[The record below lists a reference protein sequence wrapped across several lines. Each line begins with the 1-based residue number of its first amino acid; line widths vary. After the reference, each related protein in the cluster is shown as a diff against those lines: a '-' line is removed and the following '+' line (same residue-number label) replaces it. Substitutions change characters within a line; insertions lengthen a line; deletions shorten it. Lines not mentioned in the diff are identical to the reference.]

1 MPDVIA
7 CEHLVRSYRG
17 PAGAVIAVN
26 DVSLGVGGGELVAL
40 VGASGSGKTTL
51 LGLLGGLDR
60 PDSGRVLL
68 NGLDVA
74 AVDARAAL
82 ASRRKSIGF
91 VFQAAGLVP
100 LMTAQENVALALEV
114 SGEGT
119 ERAQIAAFD
128 ALEVVGLADRARHR
142 TYELSGGEQLRVAL
156 ARAMVKSPA
165 VLLADEPT
173 GQLDSETGAAIFE
186 LLLRVA
192 RSGTAVLM
200 ATHDE
205 VFASVADRVL
215 KLVDGVLAES

>member
-17 PAGAVIAVN
+17 PEGTVVAVN
-26 DVSLGVGGGELVAL
+26 DVSLGVGSGELVAL

-60 PDSGRVLL
+60 PDSGRVFLD
-68 NGLDVA
+68 GLDVT
-74 AVDARAAL
+74 AVDARAAM

-119 ERAQIAAFD
+119 ERAQIVALD
-128 ALEVVGLADRARHR
+128 ALEAVGLANRARHR

-156 ARAMVKSPA
+156 ARAIVKSPA

-173 GQLDSETGAAIFE
+173 GQLDSETGSAMFA
-186 LLLRVA
+186 LLLQVA

-205 VFASVADRVL
+205 VFAEGADRAL
-215 KLVDGVLAES
+215 RLVDGVLSD